1 MITKSIKITQ
11 KIEKL
16 RSTKTKKF
24 KKQKV
29 LPIINELQL
38 LKYKKKICNDKGIR
52 DLFIQ
57 NKYINQISSAF
68 NDANNNKSKITKH
81 IINMGGMTGIKTRH
95 FYNNLVNMEDARYLE
110 IGVWTGSSVSSA
122 MCGNKAKIVCMD
134 NFSEFTET
142 LNIKKIFLNNFN
154 KYKGKNNATFIEADC
169 FKYDISKLPKFNIYL
184 FDANHEEKSHYKALV
199 HYYECLDDIFIFIVD
214 DWNLKDVRDGT
225 YRSFKKLNLKIIYDR
240 EVRLTWNDEHT
251 YNMCDKLKLD
261 NGKIFG
267 KELGYNTWHNGIYIA
282 VLQKLSF

>member
-1 MITKSIKITQ
+1 MITKNIKITQ

-29 LPIINELQL
+29 LPIINHSQL
-38 LKYKKKICNDKGIR
+38 AKYKQKICNDKGIR

-68 NDANNNKSKITKH
+68 KDAGNNESKIT
-81 IINMGGMTGIKTRH
+81 IQSPILTMGGMTGIKTRH
-95 FYNNLVNMEDARYLE
+95 FYNNLLNMEDARYLE

-122 MCGNKAKIVCMD
+122 MYGNKATVVCMD
-134 NFSEFTET
+134 NFSEFTKDF
-142 LNIKKIFLNNFN
+142 NIKKLFLNNFN
-154 KYKGKNNATFIEADC
+154 KYKGKNDATFIEADC
-169 FKYDISKLPKFNIYL
+169 FKYDVSKLPKFNIYL
-184 FDANHEEKSHYKALV
+184 FDANHEEVSHYKALV
-199 HYYECLDDIFIFIVD
+199 HYYECLDDIFIYIVD

-240 EVRLTWNDEHT
+240 EVRLTWDDEHT
-251 YNMCDKLKLD
+251 YKMFENLGYEK
-261 NGKIFG
+261 FG
-267 KELGYNTWHNGIYIA
+267 KNLGYNTWHNGIYVA
-282 VLQKLSF
+282 VLQKQLL